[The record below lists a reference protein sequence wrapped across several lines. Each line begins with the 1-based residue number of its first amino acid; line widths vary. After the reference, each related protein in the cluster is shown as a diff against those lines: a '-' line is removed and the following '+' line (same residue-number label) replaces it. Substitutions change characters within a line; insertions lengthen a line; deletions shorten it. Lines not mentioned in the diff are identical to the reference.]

1 MNGACQPI
9 IGVPPGP
16 GTGRH
21 PRAWTLLP
29 LRRPALVAWCD
40 GMAHFPGDIEALRDR
55 IIGPTKA
62 GDVWGFKGLESPKAH
77 ERVVPRPGV
86 EGSDYGLV
94 IALEPGK
101 APQIALPSS
110 KTPSTRSPVTFRR
123 SPKSQLRVRFPGL
136 LEAIAFGEPR
146 IQLGKDE
153 QRLSA
158 RTELPLLGR
167 RGSVNGTKRPKEPLD
182 LRQIRARS
190 GEDVGSLS
198 EQVGGFLCPDLARL
212 FARRGVRHL
221 PENSPPQS
229 PEEGQ
234 KLCEARLGRL
244 APKRRVAL
252 PKDPVGELGRPV
264 RDGAM
269 DEAALR
275 REGGSL

>member
-1 MNGACQPI
+1 MDFA
-9 IGVPPGP
+9 PPP
-16 GTGRH
+16 
-21 PRAWTLLP
+21 
-29 LRRPALVAWCD
+29 RPALVAWCD

-123 SPKSQLRVRFPGL
+123 SPKSSSASASL
-136 LEAIAFGEPR
+136 AFLKPSP
-146 IQLGKDE
+146 
-153 QRLSA
+153 SA
-158 RTELPLLGR
+158 SHAYSSGRTSSVSAPERSFLLGR